1 MRLLPKDIFVM
12 YFAASKTL
20 AEFVAYSKGEPYI
33 LKEIINT
40 LERHGVE
47 PLSCNVS
54 RIGEYCTILIFADFA
69 NTKVSP
75 KEVEKSL
82 KKIKGIERV
91 ECVSESV
98 HGLMFD
104 ELSFPI
110 TTNMGKT
117 RAMVLLVDTLSNAL
131 KRIKSEWGTGAEAF
145 LYYLGYDLGYE
156 SARIFRQ
163 EIAYYREEVL
173 EVLKVIQA
181 LGWGRIEDLFIEFE
195 AKRGSLKVYD
205 LFESKT
211 SIGEFAT
218 TKCHF
223 FRGFLAGFLSQ
234 LLETNIKVFEVKCIA
249 KGDPY
254 CEFVFESS
262 ST

>member
-1 MRLLPKDIFVM
+1 MRLLPKDVFVM
-12 YFAASKTL
+12 YFAAGKTL
-20 AEFVAYSKGEPYI
+20 AEFIAYSKGEPYI
-33 LKEIINT
+33 LKNIISL
-40 LERHGVE
+40 LEDHGVE

-54 RIGEYCTILIFADFA
+54 RIGEYCTIIIFADFTNA
-69 NTKVSP
+69 KASP
-75 KEVEKSL
+75 DEVKRNLE
-82 KKIKGIERV
+82 KIKGIERV
-91 ECVSESV
+91 ESISERV

-110 TTNMGKT
+110 TTNMGKA
-117 RAMVLLVDTLSNAL
+117 RALILLVDTLSNAL
-131 KRIKSEWGTGAEAF
+131 KRIKSEWSTGAEAF

-156 SARIFRQ
+156 SARTFRQ
-163 EIAYYREEVL
+163 KIVYRREEVL

-181 LGWGRIEDLFIEFE
+181 LGWGKIEDLTVEFE
-195 AKRGSLKVYD
+195 SKRGSLKVYD

-211 SIGEFAT
+211 SVGEFAT
-218 TKCHF
+218 PKCHM

-234 LLETNIKVFEVKCIA
+234 LLETNIRVFEIRCIA

-254 CEFVFESS
+254 CEFVFEPS